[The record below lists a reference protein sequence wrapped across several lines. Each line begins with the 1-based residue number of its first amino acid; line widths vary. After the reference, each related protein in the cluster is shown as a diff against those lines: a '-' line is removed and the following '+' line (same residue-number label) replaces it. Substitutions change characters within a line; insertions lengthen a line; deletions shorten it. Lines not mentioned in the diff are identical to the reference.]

1 MTRKVVTVEMDDT
14 LGTLWEIFR
23 NVKFHHLLVV
33 EDGELRGVI
42 SDRDLL
48 KASSPFVNTFAEQK
62 RDLTLLKKRA
72 HQIMSRKPITIGKE
86 ATSEEA
92 SQLMLRSS
100 ISCLPVISAEGSIDG
115 IITWRD
121 LLTAYGSKRVSD
133 TEEGAGRS
141 AAPPA
146 RVRRTSLPAG
156 VLRRPRPDIP

>member
-1 MTRKVVTVEMDDT
+1 MRLDSLITTPVVTVEMDDT
-14 LGTLWEIFR
+14 LATLWEIFD

-33 EDGELRGVI
+33 EDGKLRGVI

-92 SQLMLRSS
+92 SELMLRRS
-100 ISCLPVISAEGSIDG
+100 ISCLPVVAPEGHIDG

-121 LLTAYGSKRVSD
+121 LL
-133 TEEGAGRS
+133 AGY
-141 AAPPA
+141 A
-146 RVRRTSLPAG
+146 RQASPLC
-156 VLRRPRPDIP
+156 